1 MGHTMVTKFFLFQIS
16 LKIIDRNQKPMLSG
30 LRKSEF
36 QNFSSNDIILVSVRS
51 QLFRHIFEIYL
62 TRTYIYT
69 YTKDFLKLQNLADWI
84 KL

>member
-1 MGHTMVTKFFLFQIS
+1 MGQTMVTKNFLFQIS

-36 QNFSSNDIILVSVRS
+36 QNFPSNELDLVSVRS

-62 TRTYIYT
+62 TRTYL
-69 YTKDFLKLQNLADWI
+69 FMS
-84 KL
+84 